1 MSLGTGLQSLLSGAN
16 STLTSAG
23 TAQAL
28 QNIIQAMG
36 PWWAT
41 LEYFIFFA
49 GLFMVGAALMSVYK
63 SGGRGAPATK
73 TAIAGFVVGVLFT
86 SIPAWMATLSETVFQ
101 ESGPTA
107 LTLTPTG
114 TGEYGYVITFGF
126 DVLMLVGLY
135 ATAKALLL
143 FRDSAEDRSKTG
155 PAIGHLVGGVAALNM
170 KVALTSLALTV
181 GGLFQQAVMKI
192 IGG

>member
-1 MSLGTGLQSLLSGAN
+1 MSLLSGVG

-23 TAQAL
+23 TDQAL
-28 QNIIQAMG
+28 QNIIMAMG
-36 PWWAT
+36 PWWTT

-49 GLFMVGAALMSVYK
+49 GLFMVGASFLSALK
-63 SGGRGAPATK
+63 AGGRGVPVSKIAV
-73 TAIAGFVVGVLFT
+73 AGFVVGVLFT

-114 TGEYGYVITFGF
+114 TGEYGYIVTFGF

-170 KVALTSLALTV
+170 KVALTSLALTG